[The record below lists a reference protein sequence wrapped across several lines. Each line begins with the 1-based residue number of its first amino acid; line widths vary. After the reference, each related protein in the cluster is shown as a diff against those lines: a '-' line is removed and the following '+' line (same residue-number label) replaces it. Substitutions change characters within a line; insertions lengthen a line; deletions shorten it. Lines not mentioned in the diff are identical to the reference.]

1 MENRPDSNAHS
12 SEETMKESLR
22 ETENVIP
29 IVEEAP
35 LDEQQPLDPD
45 EIREKWLRA
54 RAELENLRKRTGRE
68 IELARKR
75 ERETLLLNFIQVI
88 DNFERAL
95 DTHGAEGNP
104 WLEGIE
110 GIRLQ
115 MLDVLKQAD
124 AQPFDAIG
132 EQFDTARHH
141 AVAAAELDGKPSGR
155 VVEVTSIGY
164 EMNDGTILRPAQVI
178 VAK

>member
-1 MENRPDSNAHS
+1 
-12 SEETMKESLR
+12 MKESPRNIERDTER

-35 LDEQQPLDPD
+35 REEQPALDPD

-54 RAELENLRKRTGRE
+54 RAELDNLRKRMGRE

-132 EQFDTARHH
+132 EQFDTGRHH
-141 AVAAAELDGKPSGR
+141 AVAAAELDGKTSGR
-155 VVEVTSIGY
+155 VVEVTSMGY